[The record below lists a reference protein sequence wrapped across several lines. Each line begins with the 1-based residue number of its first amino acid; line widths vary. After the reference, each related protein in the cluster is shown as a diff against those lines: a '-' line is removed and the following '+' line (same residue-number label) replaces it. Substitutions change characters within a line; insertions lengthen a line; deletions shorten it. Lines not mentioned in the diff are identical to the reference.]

1 MCKAL
6 PGLHSFTGNTV
17 SAFAGHGKLAAFK
30 LLKTVTS
37 FQDLFKLLFTD
48 WQLSDELFGGLQAF
62 ICSLYS
68 SRTSTFYVNELRYLL
83 FCAK

>member
-6 PGLHSFTGNTV
+6 PGLHSFTGCNTV

-37 FQDLFKLLFTD
+37 FQDLFKLLGTD
-48 WQLSDELFGGLQAF
+48 WQLSDELFEGLQAF
-62 ICSLYS
+62 
-68 SRTSTFYVNELRYLL
+68 TSDVPFTLQERQHLM
-83 FCAK
+83 